1 MFHTNSGERFM
12 MHPKCCTLPVFIIT
26 TLLAISDAKAQ
37 VTIDVSKIT
46 CEQLVQYKITNDDSV
61 AIWLSGYYNGKRGNT
76 VVDPQRFKAN
86 AKKIRTYCTINSNV
100 TVMQAVETVLGR

>member
-1 MFHTNSGERFM
+1 MYLKF
-12 MHPKCCTLPVFIIT
+12 CTFPVVIA
-26 TLLAISDAKAQ
+26 TLLSISDARSQ
-37 VTIDVSKIT
+37 VTTDVSKIT

-76 VVDPQRFKAN
+76 VVDPQMFKAN

-100 TVMQAVETVLGR
+100 TVMQAIETVLGK